1 MFDASKWRAIVV
13 ANINFTKYDEIC
25 SEFATEFFI
34 MSMYKWKG
42 TEKNNIHAN
51 HDTEDSV
58 KSMCQTDRISK
69 FMIRYTTKVEE
80 KQKKRNIHSR
90 GKCKHVAVFFS
101 LLLILSHESDPF
113 LSRAKSQRIIPSHE
127 IEMISLKKKKIYI
140 FNVFNCRVFHTK
152 NTSNVFDYISTGWRS
167 PCWRHFSMSTKE
179 STFIIQSTQTL
190 AFSLKALNW
199 RN

>member
-127 IEMISLKKKKIYI
+127 IEMISLKKKRK
-140 FNVFNCRVFHTK
+140 
-152 NTSNVFDYISTGWRS
+152 
-167 PCWRHFSMSTKE
+167 
-179 STFIIQSTQTL
+179 STFSTFSTVECFTLKIRQTFL
-190 AFSLKALNW
+190 ITFRRDGVVRVDDTFQCRQKSQRSLFSPLKLSLFL
-199 RN
+199 